1 MSINKVILV
10 GNLTKDAEIR
20 TVGQQ
25 QVASFGLATSERF
38 TDRNGQKQE
47 LTEFHNIEL
56 WGSAGVYPY
65 LKKGTQVYVEGSIK
79 TDKWT
84 DQQGQPHEAKKIRA
98 FTLQLVGQ
106 RPQQAQQSA
115 PQQYQQ
121 PVPPQYQQPAQ
132 PQYQQPIH
140 PAGYPGAPQNP
151 QQQSYAPIVTP
162 PQAPA
167 QQYQQPAPPP
177 APAVPPPMAQ
187 QIDPNNYPGDLPF

>member
-56 WGSAGVYPY
+56 WGNAGVYPY

-84 DQQGQPHEAKKIRA
+84 DQQGQPHETKKIRA

-106 RPQQAQQSA
+106 RPQQAQQPA

-121 PVPPQYQQPAQ
+121 PIP
-132 PQYQQPIH
+132 

-151 QQQSYAPIVTP
+151 QQQSYAPIVSP
-162 PQAPA
+162 PMPTVSA
-167 QQYQQPAPPP
+167 QQYQPP
-177 APAVPPPMAQ
+177 VQPPMQ
-187 QIDPNNYPGDLPF
+187 QQLDPRNYPNDLPPDFGPMP

>member
-56 WGSAGVYPY
+56 WGSAGAYPY

-106 RPQQAQQSA
+106 RPQQPAQQP
-115 PQQYQQ
+115 PQPQYQQ
-121 PVPPQYQQPAQ
+121 PVPPQYQQPI
-132 PQYQQPIH
+132 P

-151 QQQSYAPIVTP
+151 QQQSYAPIATP
-162 PQAPA
+162 QQAPA
-167 QQYQQPAPPP
+167 QQYRQPAPPP
-177 APAVPPPMAQ
+177 APALVPQPPMAQ
-187 QIDPNNYPGDLPF
+187 QLDPNNYPGDLPFFTS

>member
-56 WGSAGVYPY
+56 WGNAGVYPY

-84 DQQGQPHEAKKIRA
+84 DQQGQPHETKKIRA

-106 RPQQAQQSA
+106 RPQQAQQPA

-121 PVPPQYQQPAQ
+121 PMPPQYQQPAP
-132 PQYQQPIH
+132 PQYQQPIP

-151 QQQSYAPIVTP
+151 QQQSYAPIATP
-162 PQAPA
+162 PQP
-167 QQYQQPAPPP
+167 QYQQPAPPP
-177 APAVPPPMAQ
+177 APAVAPPMAQ
-187 QIDPNNYPGDLPF
+187 QLDPNNYPGNLPF